1 MKFNITKCKHLC
13 ITKKKNP
20 HVANYSINGASILQ
34 TTCEKD
40 LGVLVSNNLSW
51 NSHIKKVARSSN
63 KMLGLIYRTTQV
75 WSPSG
80 IGNIKE
86 LERVERRA
94 KKYIRKSGEDYPERL
109 SKLNLLPFCGV

>member
-1 MKFNITKCKHLC
+1 MKFNTKKSKHLC

-34 TTCEKD
+34 RTCEKD

-63 KMLGLIYRTTQV
+63 KMLGLIYRTCRNDCDQRTLLTLYRSLVRPQLGYATQV
-75 WSPSG
+75 CSPSG
-80 IGNIKE
+80 IGY
-86 LERVERRA
+86 RGA
-94 KKYIRKSGEDYPERL
+94 PL
-109 SKLNLLPFCGV
+109 SI